1 MTRTPVLTGQGEG
14 GSGAGD
20 GGDGGDEQSIIV
32 SLRPRTL
39 EEYGQAGQRAVV
51 DNLSIAIVAAR
62 KRGEPLEHV
71 LLHGPPGL
79 GKTTLAHVISNEM
92 GGALITT
99 SGPALERQGDL
110 MGILSNLE
118 QGSVLFVDE
127 IHRLPRAVEEFL
139 YSAMEDF
146 VVDFVIE
153 KGTHAKT
160 IKFPLQPF
168 TLVGATTRTGMLSA
182 PLLDRFGLPYHL
194 TFYSPEELTR
204 IVKRSAQLLATPIDD
219 EGAFEIARRSR
230 GTPRIAN
237 RLLKRVRDYAQVL
250 GDGTIVKEIADR
262 ALTREGVDTDGLNA
276 LDRSYLD
283 TIDRFYNGGPVG
295 IEALAATL
303 NEEKDTLIDVI
314 EPYLLSK
321 GWVARTQGGRKLG
334 AMHHRQMLA
343 RQESLF
349 DS

>member
-1 MTRTPVLTGQGEG
+1 VTSAHDEG
-14 GSGAGD
+14 DEAL
-20 GGDGGDEQSIIV
+20 GDEQAVIV

-39 EEYGQAGQRAVV
+39 AEYGRAGQRTVV
-51 DNLSIAIVAAR
+51 ENLEIAIEAAR
-62 KRGEPLEHV
+62 KRDEPLDHV

-79 GKTTLAHVISNEM
+79 GKTTLAHVIAHEM
-92 GGALITT
+92 GGTLITT
-99 SGPALERQGDL
+99 SGPALERQADL
-110 MGILSNLE
+110 MGLLSNLE
-118 QGSVLFVDE
+118 HGSVLFVDE

-153 KGTHAKT
+153 KGTHAKS
-160 IKFPLQPF
+160 IKFPLKRF

-194 TFYSPEELTR
+194 SFYSPEELAR
-204 IVKRSAQLLATPIDD
+204 VVGRSALILETPIDD

-237 RLLKRVRDYAQVL
+237 RLLKRVRDYAQVK
-250 GDGTIVKEIADR
+250 GNGRITREVADE
-262 ALTREGVDTDGLNA
+262 ALRREGVDVNGLNE
-276 LDRSYLD
+276 LDRRYLD
-283 TIDRFYNGGPVG
+283 TIYRYYDGGPVG

-314 EPYLLSK
+314 EPYLLAQ
-321 GWVARTQGGRKLG
+321 GWVTRTQGGRKLG
-334 AMHHRQMLA
+334 PAYHSA
-343 RQESLF
+343 RVTIQESLF
-349 DS
+349 D